1 MKAENGQRV
10 SVHYRGTL
18 IDGTEFDNSRTRGET
33 LNFDLGS
40 GTMIAGF
47 EEAIKGLNVGDTRVV
62 SLSPEEAYGP
72 INPEAFRPAPKSAF
86 GPDFEFVVGEVVQG
100 NGPQGTFLAKI
111 SEILEDEVILNL
123 NHPLAGEQLT
133 FEIEL
138 MDILSG
144 AGTHISAAADAE
156 VTMANWNANMKKAE
170 LLEVAKSRGLPVN
183 TRSTKAQIIDALQA
197 Q

>member
-1 MKAENGQRV
+1 MKAENGHRV
-10 SVHYRGTL
+10 SVHYKGTL

-40 GTMIAGF
+40 GTMIQGF
-47 EEAIKGLNVGDTRVV
+47 NDAIIDMTVGDKTVV
-62 SLSPEEAYGP
+62 TLKPEEAYGP
-72 INPEAFRPAPKSAF
+72 IDPEALRPAPKSAF

-111 SEILEDEVILNL
+111 HEVLDEEIFLNL

-138 MDILSG
+138 MEIVASNE
-144 AGTHISAAADAE
+144 TIISAAAEAE
-156 VTMANWNANMKKAE
+156 VPMANWTSSMKKAE
-170 LLEVAKSRGLPVN
+170 LLEVAKSRGLAVN
-183 TRSTKAQIIDALQA
+183 TKSTKAQIINALQA